1 MSYIIV
7 LRAASSELETVPK
20 VCPLTTRNVFKP
32 QKVFWV
38 AVNIVQWE
46 VKTRVQTFKLRF

>member
-20 VCPLTTRNVFKP
+20 VCPLTTRNVSKP

-46 VKTRVQTFKLRF
+46 VKTRGQTFKLRF